1 MQQPNRSTPNRPAP
15 NRPAPHREAPA
26 TGNRTDATAL
36 LAALEEARDL
46 YGELLELVRARR
58 EAVRVADL
66 ARFTKLADG
75 ESRILARL
83 SELDRV
89 RVAEARALAT
99 RLALPADASLAD
111 ICARIPEP
119 MRARIDLA
127 RSELKEKLET
137 ARRESSVLRQAAER
151 LSAHMAGILQSVHS
165 ALAHANIYSRGGRIA
180 VGANVMS
187 TLDIRS

>member
-1 MQQPNRSTPNRPAP
+1 MTIVDPVRTGGAVLAAVPTRLLIDGEWRDAADAARMEVVN
-15 NRPAPHREAPA
+15 PA
-26 TGNRTDATAL
+26 T
-36 LAALEEARDL
+36 EEVIT
-46 YGELLELVRARR
+46 EV
-58 EAVRVADL
+58 
-66 ARFTKLADG
+66 
-75 ESRILARL
+75 
-83 SELDRV
+83 
-89 RVAEARALAT
+89 
-99 RLALPADASLAD
+99 ADASLAD

>member
-1 MQQPNRSTPNRPAP
+1 MQQAMQHATKPSSTTRPTA
-15 NRPAPHREAPA
+15 HRV
-26 TGNRTDATAL
+26 DASAL
-36 LAALEEARDL
+36 LAALQDARSL
-46 YGELLELVRARR
+46 YTELLALVRARR

-66 ARFTKLADG
+66 ARFTKLADN

-99 RLALPADASLAD
+99 RMALPPDATLAD
-111 ICARIPEP
+111 IAARLPEP
-119 MRARIDLA
+119 TRAQVDLA
-127 RSELKEKLET
+127 RSELKDALEVV
-137 ARRESSVLRQAAER
+137 RRESSVLRQAAER

-165 ALAHANIYSRGGRIA
+165 ALAHANVYSRGGRIA

-187 TLDIRS
+187 SLDIRS

>member
-1 MQQPNRSTPNRPAP
+1 MQNATKPMPTSRPN
-15 NRPAPHREAPA
+15 A
-26 TGNRTDATAL
+26 TRVDASAL
-36 LAALEEARDL
+36 LAALHDARAL
-46 YGELLELVRARR
+46 YVELLALVRTRR

-66 ARFTKLADG
+66 ARFTKLADS

-99 RLALPADASLAD
+99 RMALPPDATLGD
-111 ICARIPEP
+111 IAARLPEP
-119 MRARIDLA
+119 TRAQIDHA
-127 RSELKEKLET
+127 RSELKDALET
-137 ARRESSVLRQAAER
+137 VRRESSVLRQAAER

-165 ALAHANIYSRGGRIA
+165 ALTHANVYSRGGRIA

-187 TLDIRS
+187 SLDIRS

>member
-1 MQQPNRSTPNRPAP
+1 MQQPNRTSPTSS
-15 NRPAPHREAPA
+15 
-26 TGNRTDATAL
+26 NRTDATAL
-36 LAALEEARDL
+36 LAALEEARNL

-99 RLALPADASLAD
+99 RLALPADASLAAGPFQPGTGERRFRPLLD
-111 ICARIPEP
+111 AALAGKVVES
-119 MRARIDLA
+119 ANFDL
-127 RSELKEKLET
+127 
-137 ARRESSVLRQAAER
+137 VER
-151 LSAHMAGILQSVHS
+151 LADRFERA
-165 ALAHANIYSRGGRIA
+165 IA
-180 VGANVMS
+180 PNGVPA
-187 TLDIRS
+187 T

>member
-1 MQQPNRSTPNRPAP
+1 MQQAMQHATKPSSTTRPTA
-15 NRPAPHREAPA
+15 HRV
-26 TGNRTDATAL
+26 DASAL
-36 LAALEEARDL
+36 LAALQDARSL
-46 YGELLELVRARR
+46 YVELLALVRARR

-66 ARFTKLADG
+66 ARFTKLADN

-99 RLALPADASLAD
+99 RMALPPDATLAD
-111 ICARIPEP
+111 IAARLPEP
-119 MRARIDLA
+119 TRAQVDLA
-127 RSELKEKLET
+127 RSELKDALEVV
-137 ARRESSVLRQAAER
+137 RRESSVLRQAAER

-165 ALAHANIYSRGGRIA
+165 ALAHANVYSRGGRIA

-187 TLDIRS
+187 SLDIRS

>member
-1 MQQPNRSTPNRPAP
+1 MQQAMQHATKPSSTTRPA
-15 NRPAPHREAPA
+15 AHRV
-26 TGNRTDATAL
+26 DASAL
-36 LAALEEARDL
+36 LAALHDARSL
-46 YGELLELVRARR
+46 YTELLVLVRARR

-66 ARFTKLADG
+66 ARFTKLADN

-99 RLALPADASLAD
+99 RMALPPDATLAD
-111 ICARIPEP
+111 IAARLPEP
-119 MRARIDLA
+119 TRAQVDLA
-127 RSELKEKLET
+127 RSELKDALEIV
-137 ARRESSVLRQAAER
+137 RRESSVLRQAAER

-165 ALAHANIYSRGGRIA
+165 ALAHANVYSRGGRIA

-187 TLDIRS
+187 SLDIRS

>member
-1 MQQPNRSTPNRPAP
+1 MQNATKPMPTSRPN
-15 NRPAPHREAPA
+15 A
-26 TGNRTDATAL
+26 TRVDASAL
-36 LAALEEARDL
+36 LAALHDARAL
-46 YGELLELVRARR
+46 YVELLALVRTRR

-66 ARFTKLADG
+66 ARFTKLADS

-99 RLALPADASLAD
+99 RMALPPDATLAD
-111 ICARIPEP
+111 IAARLPEP
-119 MRARIDLA
+119 TRAQIDLA
-127 RSELKEKLET
+127 RSELKDALET
-137 ARRESSVLRQAAER
+137 VRRESSVLRQAAER

-165 ALAHANIYSRGGRIA
+165 ALTHANVYSRGGRIA

-187 TLDIRS
+187 SLDIRS